1 MAEPV
6 KPWWSEEF
14 ANVSGIALKGL
25 VYLFVFAVLV
35 ESALAVIFNW
45 RLFLE
50 VFNGRGMRTLVAIA
64 VSALVVKFSGINVL
78 DQLAATMNGTAPPV
92 KEATGVSFWLTALIL
107 AGGGSGVNRILVA
120 LGYRTEVSQAETKVK
135 PEEKRAW
142 VSIRVI
148 RDKAEGPIKFNVTPK
163 GAVTAASPAALTAV
177 VNSPDQD
184 GVWRRIVQVF
194 LLDRTR
200 MPPRSGW
207 QVDSLQEY
215 EILVE
220 AKDAAQQPI
229 ACPIN
234 GTYRFAGGAIIDFVV
249 KL

>member
-1 MAEPV
+1 MAEGAN
-6 KPWWSEEF
+6 PWWSGEF
-14 ANVSGIALKGL
+14 ASVSGIALSGL
-25 VYLFVFAVLV
+25 VYLFVFAVLI

-50 VFNGRGMRTLVAIA
+50 IFNGRGMRTLVAIA
-64 VSALVVKFSGINVL
+64 VSALVVKFSGINFL
-78 DQLAATMNGTAPPV
+78 DQLAATMNGTLPPV
-92 KEATGVSFWLTALIL
+92 TPATGTSFWLTALIL

-120 LGYRTEVSQAETKVK
+120 LGYRTEPPPTAVMVK

-148 RDKAEGPIKFNVTPK
+148 RDRAVGPIKVNVTAK
-163 GAVTAASPAALTAV
+163 GAVQASSPPALTAV
-177 VNSPDQD
+177 LNSSDQD

-194 LLDRTR
+194 FLDRTR

-207 QVDSLQEY
+207 QVDSMQEY
-215 EILVE
+215 EIKVE
-220 AKDAAQQPI
+220 ASDSAQQPI